1 MKLKR
6 KEDFFGSLMYVF
18 FYIPFILIINS
29 ISKFS
34 PIVRL
39 DIIIP
44 AFCVI
49 ELLFSTSV
57 YLENN
62 VFYFKKGFSKLSA
75 SKAHPVTFDDI
86 RGYTLNNPFFHFVGW
101 CLSYKNITFHFKD
114 RKPIT
119 FSVKNNRE
127 IILRLKENG
136 IKELND
142 YKLRTSGKIDEIIIL
157 LMSII
162 ATVILFITQKELESG
177 TSYKITAICSIFW
190 ILHFLWALIITRKK
204 TILIPAILS
213 CLFVFGGITSC
224 SQEQTTYKNTRN
236 YSYDLTNTKEYL
248 TQQEFDEDLD
258 ALEHLLSHTY
268 VLYDKSV
275 KKGFKMNAF
284 LNSIKAK
291 CPKSFNDLYSSSNLL
306 KSIKSAG
313 FEHLPYKDS
322 HLNLSWGYN
331 YESVF
336 SHHTVYLSNTYF
348 EKIGKD
354 YFVHSSDDENVKAGS
369 KYKGK
374 SENLYKCLTKSGEL
388 YRFGTMSDY
397 AVELA
402 DLKLNTGTVTVK
414 VSHEQ
419 KYYAYT
425 DTSYAKTEENYLY
438 IKISDWAFGE
448 NQDIEAMTNPRQMLA
463 AIKETAKTAAEKDY
477 VIIDLRGNPGGISY
491 FAEELLYHIYF
502 TNNPALIGPFT
513 NNLKQANTGTI
524 NLISSEIAYAGTRHS
539 QISKLY
545 AKEYDPDYTAPEYK
559 GLEAKPAKNFPAYT
573 GEKTFNGKLIILIDS
588 YSASASEMCIATAR
602 LIDKDNVILVGENSA
617 GCISYGGVY
626 PYYLP
631 NSGICLNLSNTDFS
645 ETAMFVQNEKWA
657 GETYGFMPDYWAT
670 NETLK
675 ETVDLIMG
683 K

>member
-6 KEDFFGSLMYVF
+6 KEDFLGSLM
-18 FYIPFILIINS
+18 
-29 ISKFS
+29 
-34 PIVRL
+34 
-39 DIIIP
+39 
-44 AFCVI
+44 
-49 ELLFSTSV
+49 
-57 YLENN
+57 
-62 VFYFKKGFSKLSA
+62 
-75 SKAHPVTFDDI
+75 
-86 RGYTLNNPFFHFVGW
+86 
-101 CLSYKNITFHFKD
+101 
-114 RKPIT
+114 
-119 FSVKNNRE
+119 
-127 IILRLKENG
+127 
-136 IKELND
+136 
-142 YKLRTSGKIDEIIIL
+142 
-157 LMSII
+157 
-162 ATVILFITQKELESG
+162 
-177 TSYKITAICSIFW
+177 
-190 ILHFLWALIITRKK
+190 ITRKK

-419 KYYAYT
+419 KHYAYT

-448 NQDIEAMTNPRQMLA
+448 NQDIEAMTKPRQMLA

-524 NLISSEIAYAGTRHS
+524 NLISSEIAYAGTRYS

-559 GLEAKPAKNFPAYT
+559 GLDEKPSKNFPAYT
-573 GEKTFNGKLIILIDS
+573 GEKTFKGKLIILIDL

-645 ETAMFVQNEKWA
+645 KTAMFAQNEKWA

-670 NETLK
+670 DETLK